1 MTRLKLVALSTLALS
16 SLTPMKP
23 ADAAL
28 FSKAALDPSKL
39 TLIASPYGSNAHQ
52 LLIVEQVSNNRACW
66 SESGSSPT
74 VVDPLLANFDFTG
87 ICGRSTDA
95 NGYSIRMGDQ
105 DLGLQYS
112 LRVVQRNGDLLLV
125 GVSNRDRTA
134 PEIPIGRAGGVTNG
148 FAKLY
153 LNPGWRIT
161 RRVYD
166 NQPLGHFYLTND
178 QPLNSAIAAA
188 PVTLP
193 APVSPSLP
201 KPSLPLPVSRPDIII
216 TPNSTVSSQPTRP
229 TSTSIPIPVP
239 PPESASVK
247 GTLRPV
253 PALTPSASV
262 PAPSVS
268 APTTTV
274 TVSRPKPAVPS
285 GASQS
290 VTTTRS
296 PVKGKPIRVPI
307 PPAATR
313 PIFESSIEAMQP
325 PPAPPLAPAPSV
337 IQLPATRSPVTP
349 PSVTRPVV
357 QPQPIVKNPTP
368 SAVKPGDF
376 VVPTTAL

>member
-1 MTRLKLVALSTLALS
+1 
-16 SLTPMKP
+16 MKP

-28 FSKAALDPSKL
+28 FSKADLDPSKL
-39 TLIASPYGSNAHQ
+39 TLVASPYGNNAHQ

-74 VVDPLLANFDFTG
+74 VVEPLLANFDFTG

-153 LNPGWRIT
+153 LNPGWRLT
-161 RRVYD
+161 RRVYN
-166 NQPLGHFYLTND
+166 NQALGHFYLTND

-193 APVSPSLP
+193 APVTPSLPKPALP

-216 TPNSTVSSQPTRP
+216 TPNASSPSQPTRP
-229 TSTSIPIPVP
+229 ASTAIPIPVP
-239 PPESASVK
+239 PPESASVT
-247 GTLRPV
+247 GSVRPTPV
-253 PALTPSASV
+253 LAPSASGPTATV
-262 PAPSVS
+262 VVKPKPSV
-268 APTTTV
+268 PP
-274 TVSRPKPAVPS
+274 VS
-285 GASQS
+285 GQS
-290 VTTTRS
+290 VSGTRS
-296 PVKGKPIRVPI
+296 PIKGKPIRVPI
-307 PPAATR
+307 PSVATQPISR
-313 PIFESSIEAMQP
+313 PSTEAMQP
-325 PPAPPLAPAPSV
+325 PTTPSV
-337 IQLPATRSPVTP
+337 VTAP
-349 PSVTRPVV
+349 PSVQPPIARPPVTQPPVRPV
-357 QPQPIVKNPTP
+357 QPQPAVNATTP
-368 SAVKPGDF
+368 SGTGTSGKPGNF
-376 VVPTTAL
+376 VVPTMTL